1 MISQMI
7 FLSLLL
13 FIRGI
18 LDRIFNCMESANSK
32 YEYYDSLQTI
42 EMIVLANSAVPEWE
56 KGVVLGTISIAKHS
70 FDFVVKHFP
79 EGKAPRWFEKVKKV
93 AKADA
98 LGFVSGAIGSVIS
111 GHAAAATMTFGPHGT
126 VAVIA
131 GDATVGAITSSGV
144 AVVEQ
149 IVTP

>member
-1 MISQMI
+1 MKKH
-7 FLSLLL
+7 LL
-13 FIRGI
+13 FVMVVFIVVT
-18 LDRIFNCMESANSK
+18 FSSCEKEM
-32 YEYYDSLQTI
+32 DSTNNVIPKNVLQ
-42 EMIVLANSAVPEWE
+42 NP
-56 KGVVLGTISIAKHS
+56 
-70 FDFVVKHFP
+70 FVIKHFP

-111 GHAAAATMTFGPHGT
+111 GHAAATMTFEPHGT

-144 AVVEQ
+144 AVVGQ